1 MVYQLDHVVVWV
13 ADPVR
18 SLAFY
23 QEVMGLEPV
32 RAVEYAAGEAP
43 FVSVRLGP
51 GTILD
56 LMAVA
61 SAPKVDALTGVEGGA
76 GNRLNHICLAMTETE
91 FEALH
96 QRLHAGGHGTTS
108 PYLTNLYGARGN
120 APRSFYFTDPDGNV
134 FEARYY
140 DPA

>member
-23 QEVMGLEPV
+23 QEVLGLEPV
-32 RAVEYAAGEAP
+32 RAVEYAADQVP
-43 FVSVRLGP
+43 FVSVRLNP

-56 LMAVA
+56 LTPLTAV
-61 SAPKVDALTGVEGGA
+61 PGVDAVTGAEGSA
-76 GNRLNHICLAMTETE
+76 GNRLNHICLAMSEAE

-96 QRLHAGGHGTTS
+96 QRLHASGQGTTT
-108 PYLTNLYGARGN
+108 PYLKDLFGARGD
-120 APRSFYFTDPDGNV
+120 APRAFYFTDPDGNA

-140 DPA
+140 D

>member
-1 MVYQLDHVVVWV
+1 MAYQLDHVVVWV
-13 ADPVR
+13 ADPAR

-23 QEVMGLEPV
+23 QEVLGLEPV
-32 RAVEYAAGEAP
+32 RAEEYAAGEAP
-43 FVSVRLGP
+43 FVSVRIGP

-56 LMAVA
+56 LSPL
-61 SAPKVDALTGVEGGA
+61 SAAPGVNGLTGAEDSA
-76 GNRLNHICLAMTETE
+76 GHRLNHICLAMTEPE

-96 QRLHAGGHGTTS
+96 QRLHAGGHGTTT
-108 PYLTNLYGARGN
+108 PYLTNLYGARGP

-140 DPA
+140 